1 MTDKVQT
8 AFKLHLKTVNDLD
21 ALADAPPAWLNDC
34 APGPVR
40 NRTDVVERLVFLAI
54 KHRWFGD
61 TSHGSGENTATVPSA
76 KREPS
81 KAKQSAKR

>member
-1 MTDKVQT
+1 MADKVQT

-21 ALADAPPAWLNDC
+21 ALADAPPEWLNEC

-61 TSHGSGENTATVPSA
+61 ASHGSHGNAADVPSV
-76 KREPS
+76 KREPA
-81 KAKQSAKR
+81 KAKQPAKR